1 MASHGHLAHG
11 VLQILVN
18 LQGDGQDLG
27 IASLL
32 RTKTLEGVENPIFF
46 IAFVIVKGIIN
57 YAVSFFVPAVLV
69 YCFDSITTACL
80 ELFLTRSR

>member
-46 IAFVIVKGIIN
+46 IAFVIVRGIIN
-57 YAVSFFVPAVLV
+57 YTVSIFRTG
-69 YCFDSITTACL
+69 CFSLLLRLHHNSLL
-80 ELFLTRSR
+80 EVISDLE

>member
-11 VLQILVN
+11 VLQVLVN

-57 YAVSFFVPAVLV
+57 YTVSIFRTGYFGLLLRLHHN
-69 YCFDSITTACL
+69 SLL
-80 ELFLTRSR
+80 EVISDLE

>member
-11 VLQILVN
+11 VLQNLVN

-57 YAVSFFVPAVLV
+57 Y
-69 YCFDSITTACL
+69 T
-80 ELFLTRSR
+80 

>member
-18 LQGDGQDLG
+18 LQGDGQDLC

-46 IAFVIVKGIIN
+46 IAFVVIKGIIN
-57 YAVSFFVPAVLV
+57 YAVSTFFVSVFLGYPL
-69 YCFDSITTACL
+69 DSTIICC
-80 ELFLTRSR
+80 

>member
-11 VLQILVN
+11 VLQIVAN
-18 LQGDGQDLG
+18 LEGDGQDLG

-32 RTKTLEGVENPIFF
+32 RTKTLEGVDNPVSFV
-46 IAFVIVKGIIN
+46 AFVVVKGIID

-69 YCFDSITTACL
+69 YCFDFITTACL
-80 ELFLTRSR
+80 ELFLTWSR